1 MLIEEAKRSNS
12 SSSKRTQARCKD
24 SLASS
29 KGKSQ
34 AQHCQKPARRNCW
47 YTQADIGG
55 FKSLSLWISVNCTVS
70 PWVSQVWSR
79 IRSSRI
85 ISHHKFR
92 ASNAVLQARTSCL
105 RDQEHGA
112 LWELLQQYKQ
122 YSNLYSNMSPNICA
136 NTPKNSKGIL
146 HVTSLTQKWKPHSL
160 LQPIRRP
167 VSGWF
172 RLQCR
177 KEPISMRFAV
187 WPITPL
193 IAQCVILQHFLDFTT
208 FLLAVPFHLVQG
220 ACRWCDVSILV
231 LASQA
236 AKPNKTL
243 IIS

>member
-177 KEPISMRFAV
+177 KEPISEICRLAYHATNCSMCDLA
-187 WPITPL
+187 TL
-193 IAQCVILQHFLDFTT
+193 SGLHHFLACSSFPFGSGSLPLVWRQHSGPCFTS
-208 FLLAVPFHLVQG
+208 
-220 ACRWCDVSILV
+220 CK
-231 LASQA
+231 
-236 AKPNKTL
+236 AK
-243 IIS
+243 